1 LQDLQSQ
8 RHHRTEAGTSIS
20 TSVVS
25 PRSRILTPLPHW
37 IRGSAGLVV
46 GAWWYQVWRA
56 RFGTATC
63 LHAPPLLLQCSL
75 SDRRRA
81 RRRSVRHI
89 KKMHV
94 IRSETPAISIHSYP
108 PPLRRTVLQ
117 VRRKKGKVSSLST
130 NHSQY
135 RTREQQPCF
144 SHLHASSAGL
154 WHSLAIMALRHA
166 VGKS

>member
-1 LQDLQSQ
+1 LQALQSQ
-8 RHHRTEAGTSIS
+8 RHHRTEAGTSTS
-20 TSVVS
+20 TPVVS

-37 IRGSAGLVV
+37 IRVPLGLGMVVPSVESAIWGR
-46 GAWWYQVWRA
+46 QQ
-56 RFGTATC
+56 C

-89 KKMHV
+89 RKMDV

-108 PPLRRTVLQ
+108 PPPRRTILQ
-117 VRRKKGKVSSLST
+117 VRRKKRKASSLST